1 MIGGEKLL
9 KPTVLKALN
18 DQLNAEYRSA
28 YLYLGMSA
36 YADNIGFKGSSNW
49 LWHQAREE
57 MSHASKLL
65 RYILDQGGKAEF
77 HDVKSPDASFGSL
90 RDVFTQVAAHERE
103 ISDLVD
109 ALADLAMKER
119 DHATY
124 NLMLWY
130 VSEQLEEVSTADD
143 VLNKV
148 KAVGDNVGLL
158 YNLDAIL
165 GQRQGG

>member
-1 MIGGEKLL
+1 ML

-57 MSHASKLL
+57 MSHATKLL
-65 RYILDQGGKAEF
+65 RYILDQGGKADF
-77 HDVKSPDASFGSL
+77 CDVKAPDASFGNL
-90 RDVFTQVAAHERE
+90 RDVFTRVAEHERE
-103 ISDLVD
+103 ISGLVND
-109 ALADLAMKER
+109 LADLATKER

-130 VSEQLEEVSTADD
+130 VNEQLEEVSTADD
-143 VLNKV
+143 VLNRV
-148 KAVGDNVGLL
+148 KAVGDNIGLL
-158 YNLDAIL
+158 YNLDSVL